1 MIKNITLPLHILF
14 YFAFLFLLAC
24 SSGAEEQKQEKT
36 MNNALLRMSPKSVD
50 FQRKNDSLML
60 VIANYLDS
68 ITILQG
74 EVNEAKRKREKTV
87 GVTEMR
93 LKLMEMEGM
102 LGRAQEQINVLEE
115 KLTLQ
120 ETMQSNNE
128 AQATLADTQTTPQP
142 EMSSLKLN
150 NAGLKRLLE
159 QLRVQIRQREQE
171 ANLARKELKE
181 LKVSMNILQTD
192 VAHQEQVVSNKEEEL
207 EVAKQKIVAT
217 EQKNKQIEMEKAQA
231 QFNEFVA
238 KANIDEKNGDNVSG
252 LFNGKKK
259 KEFYK
264 NALFFYRKA
273 VEIADRYSLEK
284 NDLDA
289 KMQILNKKLN

>member
-1 MIKNITLPLHILF
+1 MKNITFTLSLLLYAGF
-14 YFAFLFLLAC
+14 VCLLAC
-24 SSGAEEQKQEKT
+24 NPNADEQKQET
-36 MNNALLRMSPKSVD
+36 IMNNALSRMSPKSLD

-68 ITILQG
+68 ITVLQN
-74 EVNEAKRKREKTV
+74 EMNEAKRKREKTV

-93 LKLMEMEGM
+93 QKLMEMEGM

-115 KLTLQ
+115 KLVLQ
-120 ETMQSNNE
+120 ETVQSNNE
-128 AQATLADTQTTPQP
+128 AQATLVDSQTAPQP
-142 EMSSLKLN
+142 EMSTLKLN

-159 QLRVQIRQREQE
+159 QLRMQIRQREQE
-171 ANLARKELKE
+171 AALARKELKE
-181 LKVSMNILQTD
+181 LKVTMNILQTD
-192 VAHQEQVVSNKEEEL
+192 VAHQEQVVSNKDEEL
-207 EVAKQKIVAT
+207 EAARQKIVAT
-217 EQKNKQIEMEKAQA
+217 EQKNRQIELEKAQA
-231 QFNEFVA
+231 QFNELVA
-238 KANIDEKNGDNVSG
+238 KAKIDERSGDDVSG

-284 NDLDA
+284 DDLDS
-289 KMQILNKKLN
+289 KMQTLNKKLN